1 VLYPALA
8 QFYRER
14 GWKEAWHTTINDSL
28 LDAYLKYMNLLLN
41 HALLHIRAKSVEVSQ
56 AQLDLNNSMYK
67 SGVGTRF
74 AIMQSRTQLASDQQ
88 ALLQQQLT
96 TRQAA
101 LALAYSINL
110 PVSVNLVPIEE
121 SITEQ
126 EMVNQ
131 STKIETMLTTAIHNR
146 PDLRQYEYFR
156 VSAARN
162 VQTAA
167 SPLYPNLAFFT
178 TYTRSSTTETAGE
191 GAFASSASLAGAGV
205 FGGLFNT
212 FQTGMVLSWTL
223 PSLGLSN
230 VANIVSA
237 RALSRQSLLQANQ
250 QLLLVQQQVR
260 QDYLAMHIARD
271 QIDNAAYGVAS
282 GAEELRLAELR
293 LKAGVG
299 TNLELIQAQRDYIN
313 ALITQAQA
321 IIASNQAQAQLVH
334 DSGTIS
340 VETLTRGYS
349 APSSQ

>member
-1 VLYPALA
+1 
-8 QFYRER
+8 
-14 GWKEAWHTTINDSL
+14 
-28 LDAYLKYMNLLLN
+28 MNLLLN

-56 AQLDLNNSMYK
+56 AQLELNNSMFK

-74 AIMQSRTQLASDQQ
+74 AVMQSRAQLASDQQ
-88 ALLQQQLT
+88 ALLQQQLV
-96 TRQAA
+96 TREAA

-126 EMVNQ
+126 SMVNQ
-131 STKIETMLTTAIHNR
+131 KTNIQNMLVTAIHHR
-146 PDLRQYEYFR
+146 PELRQYEYFR
-156 VSAARN
+156 IAAARN

-167 SPLYPNLAFFT
+167 SPLYPTVAFAT
-178 TYTRSSTTETAGE
+178 TYTRSSTTQSALAGGE
-191 GAFASSASLAGAGV
+191 DLAGAGV

-212 FQTGMVLSWTL
+212 FQTGFVLNWVL
-223 PSLGLSN
+223 PGMGMAN

-250 QLLLVQQQVR
+250 ELLLVQQQVR
-260 QDYLAMHIARD
+260 QDYLAMHIARE

-282 GAEELRLAELR
+282 SAEELRLAELR

-334 DSGTIS
+334 DTGVIS
-340 VETLTRGYS
+340 VDTLTRGYQTAKP
-349 APSSQ
+349 APNF